1 MTVRRFH
8 AEIGTAITT
17 GALGVAAI
25 IGAAE
30 LGTGWSD
37 HGPQPGYFPFWVA
50 IVLIGASLWNLV
62 GALVA
67 HRKAQR
73 TPPDP
78 LDDPEEPFLPRQNL
92 IRIATFLGAMT
103 AFVIGMLT
111 VGFYVAATFYIGLTA
126 WRQGGFRLWKG
137 LAIGAGFAVSLYLIF
152 ETIFRIPLLKGP
164 LEPLL
169 GIY

>member
-1 MTVRRFH
+1 M
-8 AEIGTAITT
+8 
-17 GALGVAAI
+17 
-25 IGAAE
+25 
-30 LGTGWSD
+30 
-37 HGPQPGYFPFWVA
+37 
-50 IVLIGASLWNLV
+50 LIGASLWNL
-62 GALVA
+62 GSALVA

-73 TPPDP
+73 TAPDP

-152 ETIFRIPLLKGP
+152 ETIFQIPLLKGP